1 MIKGLT
7 QSQVE
12 NLIEFIELHFIDSV
26 REDVDI
32 DNIDYVVDM
41 MDTLVKLRNTRLNMK
56 QEAFSNLI
64 ANGKK
69 EA

>member
-7 QSQVE
+7 QSQVD

-26 REDVDI
+26 RGDPEL
-32 DNIDYVVDM
+32 DNIDYIVDM
-41 MDTLVKLRNTRLNMK
+41 VDTLVKLRNTLSNMK
-56 QEAFSNLI
+56 RGTYSDLI
-64 ANGKK
+64 DK